1 MKKLKEILRVVAIAI
16 GLEWLGRKIKYLFR
30 RRVTI
35 DRMLVQGKIKTIFI
49 LLGAVFG
56 LLVVFDLLLDLCG
69 FDGSTLF
76 SSNSENTDSELL
88 WSVIYHFVD
97 PGNQHMAQLGI
108 ARVIVLLL
116 ALSGCVILNGILVSA
131 IIGWYE
137 RFVDKWRMGLARY
150 DKLLEQCNFVVIIG
164 GNEMVFDLI
173 KQILGNESLDYIV
186 LQTNQDVEAL
196 RNQLCSFLTPQEEKK
211 VIIYYGERTSQD
223 DIKDLH
229 LDRAKMVYVLGESL
243 KRGCCETNSKQN
255 HDALNME
262 CLQLIV
268 QYLNER
274 NGVSDDNNLPKLICY
289 VLFEYQ
295 TTFSIFQFSGINT
308 QIIDF
313 RPINYYE
320 MWSQRVLVNE
330 NLKLD
335 ELNND
340 DYLPLEGKN
349 PITHESDDFVH
360 LVVVGM
366 SKMGVAMAIEA
377 AHIAHYPN
385 FVRNQV
391 CKTRITFIDKECD
404 TEMLYFKGRFKSMF
418 DLAMWR
424 YVESHG
430 NYELYKQSNDKS
442 NDKENNGGWQN
453 LNKFSENHYLGED
466 FIDVEWE
473 FIKGGIETPEIRKY
487 LEEASANSLARFTLA
502 ICLPQDYQS
511 IAASLYLPEE
521 VYKNAIQILI
531 YQRQSSSTINSIS
544 NDLSYGKIKAFGMLG
559 KAYEHN
565 LIKNMYKNA
574 TILGEKYDEMYK
586 EVTDKQKGKESN
598 KPVSQTEI
606 KKRGKSET
614 AKRWSNIYNANTLWT
629 KLRSVN
635 SQNGEIAEKYKDVLA
650 STEHNRWVVEQL
662 LMRFR
667 ALTEKEQEKVVKGVL
682 DKDKLKG
689 EEMAHLDICSTN
701 KLYEIDEKV
710 TEYDRGFIE
719 IITNIITIYNT
730 QKIEDEKMK
739 NNNYTPSPVDIS
751 DVVLPNELDEL
762 VESIA
767 KNVHDVWAQG
777 RKSDGW
783 KYGKYRDDKNKLH
796 PCLVPYEEL
805 PESEKEYDRNTAI
818 GTLKLIIK
826 LGFKIEKNI

>member
-76 SSNSENTDSELL
+76 SSNSENKDSGLL
-88 WSVIYHFVD
+88 WSVVYHFAD
-97 PGNQHMAQLGI
+97 PGNQHMAQSGV
-108 ARVIVLLL
+108 ARLIVLLL

-196 RNQLCSFLTPQEEKK
+196 RNQLCSFLTPKEEKK

-223 DIKDLH
+223 DVNDLH

-243 KRGCCETNSKQN
+243 KRGCCETNSEQN

-274 NGVSDDNNLPKLICY
+274 NGVSEDNNLPKLICY

-385 FVRNQV
+385 FVRNQAR
-391 CKTRITFIDKECD
+391 KTRITFIDKKCD
-404 TEMLYFKGRFKSMF
+404 TEMLYFKGRFNSMF

-424 YVESHG
+424 YVESKG
-430 NYELYKQSNDKS
+430 NNALYQQSNEKGD
-442 NDKENNGGWQN
+442 NGGWEN

-487 LEEASANSLARFTLA
+487 LEEASANSQARFTLA

-565 LIKNMYKNA
+565 LIKKMYAIADK
-574 TILGEKYDEMYK
+574 LGKKYDEMYQ
-586 EVTDKQKGKESN
+586 EVTKEYEQEDKDSN
-598 KPVSQTEI
+598 KPVGQTEI
-606 KKRGKSET
+606 KKRGKSAA
-614 AKRWSNIYNANTLWT
+614 AKMWSNIYNANTLWT

-635 SQNGEIAEKYKDVLA
+635 SQDGTICENDIDKLA
-650 STEHNRWVVEQL
+650 RTEHNRWVVEQL

-667 ALTEKEQEKVVKGVL
+667 ALTKEEQEQVVSGDL

-689 EEMAHLDICSTN
+689 EKMAHLDICSTD
-701 KLYEIDEKV
+701 KLSEIDKIV
-710 TEYDRGFIE
+710 TEYDKGFIK
-719 IITNIITIYNT
+719 IITNIITEISNT
-730 QKIEDEKMK
+730 QNIEDEK
-739 NNNYTPSPVDIS
+739 
-751 DVVLPNELDEL
+751 NE
-762 VESIA
+762 
-767 KNVHDVWAQG
+767 
-777 RKSDGW
+777 
-783 KYGKYRDDKNKLH
+783 
-796 PCLVPYEEL
+796 
-805 PESEKEYDRNTAI
+805 
-818 GTLKLIIK
+818 
-826 LGFKIEKNI
+826 

>member
-1 MKKLKEILRVVAIAI
+1 MKELIQILKVVVIAI
-16 GLEWLGRKIKYLFR
+16 GLKWLGRKIKYLFR

-35 DRMLVQGKIKTIFI
+35 DRMLVQGKFTTVLR
-49 LLGAVFG
+49 LLGAVLV
-56 LLVVFDLLLDLCG
+56 LLGVFTVLLDVLG
-69 FDGSTLF
+69 FEGSTLF
-76 SSNSENTDSELL
+76 NSNSENTDSGLL

-97 PGNQHMAQLGI
+97 PGNQHMAQLGV
-108 ARVIVLLL
+108 ARWIVLVV

-137 RFVDKWRMGLARY
+137 RFVDKWRTGLARY
-150 DKLLEQCNFVVIIG
+150 DRLLEQCKFGVIIG

-173 KQILGNESLDYIV
+173 KQILGSESLDYIV

-229 LDRAKMVYVLGESL
+229 LDCAKMVYVLGESL
-243 KRGCCETNSKQN
+243 KRGCCETNSEQN

-274 NGVSDDNNLPKLICY
+274 NGVSEDNNLPKLICY

-340 DYLPLEGKN
+340 DYLPIEGKN
-349 PITHESDDFVH
+349 PITYESDDFVH

-424 YVESHG
+424 YVESKG
-430 NYELYKQSNDKS
+430 NNELYKQSNEKG
-442 NDKENNGGWQN
+442 NKGGWEN
-453 LNKFSENHYLGED
+453 LNKFSKSHYLGED

-487 LEEASANSLARFTLA
+487 LEEASANSQARFTLA

-544 NDLSYGKIKAFGMLG
+544 NDLSYGKIKAFGMLE

-565 LIKNMYKNA
+565 LIKKMYAIADK
-574 TILGEKYDEMYK
+574 LGEKYDEMY
-586 EVTDKQKGKESN
+586 ERVTDEYKQKGKESN
-598 KPVSQTEI
+598 KPVGQTEI
-606 KKRGKSET
+606 KKRGKSAA
-614 AKRWSNIYNANTLWT
+614 AKMWSNIYNANTLWT

-635 SQNGEIAEKYKDVLA
+635 SQDGTISENDIDKLA
-650 STEHNRWVVEQL
+650 RTEHNRWVVEQL

-667 ALTEKEQEKVVKGVL
+667 ALTEEEQEQVVKGEL

-689 EEMAHLDICSTN
+689 EEMAHLDICSTD
-701 KLYEIDEKV
+701 KLNEIDEIV
-710 TEYDRGFIE
+710 TKYDKGFIE
-719 IITNIITIYNT
+719 IITNIITEISNT
-730 QKIEDEKMK
+730 QNIE
-739 NNNYTPSPVDIS
+739 
-751 DVVLPNELDEL
+751 NE
-762 VESIA
+762 
-767 KNVHDVWAQG
+767 
-777 RKSDGW
+777 
-783 KYGKYRDDKNKLH
+783 
-796 PCLVPYEEL
+796 
-805 PESEKEYDRNTAI
+805 
-818 GTLKLIIK
+818 
-826 LGFKIEKNI
+826 

>member
-1 MKKLKEILRVVAIAI
+1 MKNKLVKILTIIAI
-16 GLEWLGRKIKYLFR
+16 VIGAMWLGRKIKYLFR

-35 DRMLVQGKIKTIFI
+35 DRMLVQGKFTTVLR
-49 LLGAVFG
+49 LLGAVLV
-56 LLVVFDLLLDLCG
+56 LLGVFTVLLDVLG

-76 SSNSENTDSELL
+76 SSNSENKDSGLL
-88 WSVIYHFVD
+88 WSVVYHFAD
-97 PGNQHMAQLGI
+97 PGNQHMAQSGV
-108 ARVIVLLL
+108 ARLIVLLL

-150 DKLLEQCNFVVIIG
+150 DRLLEQCKFGVIIG
-164 GNEMVFDLI
+164 GNEMVFNLI

-255 HDALNME
+255 HDALNMK

-268 QYLNER
+268 NYLNDS
-274 NGVSDDNNLPKLICY
+274 GVVNSSKLICY

-295 TTFSIFQFSGINT
+295 TTFSIFQFSDINT
-308 QIIDF
+308 PIIDF

-330 NLKLD
+330 NLKLE

-385 FVRNQV
+385 FVRNQT

-404 TEMLYFKGRFKSMF
+404 TEMLYFQGRFKSMF

-424 YVESHG
+424 YVESKG
-430 NYELYKQSNDKS
+430 NYELYKQSNEKG
-442 NDKENNGGWQN
+442 NKGGWEN

-487 LEEASANSLARFTLA
+487 LEEASANSQARFTLA

-544 NDLSYGKIKAFGMLG
+544 NDLSYGKIKAFGMLE

-574 TILGEKYDEMYK
+574 AILGEKYDEMYK
-586 EVTDKQKGKESN
+586 KVTDKQKGKESN

-606 KKRGKSET
+606 KKRGKSAA
-614 AKRWSNIYNANTLWT
+614 AKMWSNIYNANTLWT

-635 SQNGEIAEKYKDVLA
+635 SQDGTIEKRDIDNLA
-650 STEHNRWVVEQL
+650 RTEHNRWVVEQL

-667 ALTEKEQEKVVKGVL
+667 ALTEEEQAKVVNGEL

-689 EEMAHLDICSTN
+689 EKMAHLDICSTN
-701 KLYEIDEKV
+701 RLYEIDEIV
-710 TEYDRGFIE
+710 TEYDKGFIE
-719 IITNIITIYNT
+719 IIKDIIPIYNN
-730 QKIEDEKMK
+730 QKIEDGK
-739 NNNYTPSPVDIS
+739 N
-751 DVVLPNELDEL
+751 E
-762 VESIA
+762 
-767 KNVHDVWAQG
+767 
-777 RKSDGW
+777 
-783 KYGKYRDDKNKLH
+783 
-796 PCLVPYEEL
+796 
-805 PESEKEYDRNTAI
+805 
-818 GTLKLIIK
+818 
-826 LGFKIEKNI
+826 

>member
-76 SSNSENTDSELL
+76 SSNSENKDSGLL
-88 WSVIYHFVD
+88 WSVVYHFAD
-97 PGNQHMAQLGI
+97 PGNQHMAQSGV
-108 ARVIVLLL
+108 ARLIVLLL

-223 DIKDLH
+223 DVNDLH

-243 KRGCCETNSKQN
+243 KRGCCETNSEQN

-274 NGVSDDNNLPKLICY
+274 NGVSEDNNLPKLICY

-385 FVRNQV
+385 FVRNQAR
-391 CKTRITFIDKECD
+391 KTRITFIDKKCD
-404 TEMLYFKGRFKSMF
+404 TEMLYFKGRFNSMF

-424 YVESHG
+424 YVESKG
-430 NYELYKQSNDKS
+430 NNALYQQSNEKGD
-442 NDKENNGGWQN
+442 NGGWEN

-487 LEEASANSLARFTLA
+487 LEEASANSQARFTLA

-565 LIKNMYKNA
+565 LIKKMYAIADK
-574 TILGEKYDEMYK
+574 LGKKYDEMYQ
-586 EVTDKQKGKESN
+586 EVTKEYEQEDKDSN
-598 KPVSQTEI
+598 KPVGQTEI
-606 KKRGKSET
+606 KKRGKSAA
-614 AKRWSNIYNANTLWT
+614 AKMWSNIYNANTLWT

-635 SQNGEIAEKYKDVLA
+635 SQDGTICENDIDKLA
-650 STEHNRWVVEQL
+650 RTEHNRWVVEQL

-667 ALTEKEQEKVVKGVL
+667 ALTKEEQEQVVSGDL

-689 EEMAHLDICSTN
+689 EKMAHLDICSTD
-701 KLYEIDEKV
+701 KLSEIDKIV
-710 TEYDRGFIE
+710 TEYDKGFIK
-719 IITNIITIYNT
+719 IITNIITEISNT
-730 QKIEDEKMK
+730 QNIEDEK
-739 NNNYTPSPVDIS
+739 
-751 DVVLPNELDEL
+751 NE
-762 VESIA
+762 
-767 KNVHDVWAQG
+767 
-777 RKSDGW
+777 
-783 KYGKYRDDKNKLH
+783 
-796 PCLVPYEEL
+796 
-805 PESEKEYDRNTAI
+805 
-818 GTLKLIIK
+818 
-826 LGFKIEKNI
+826 

>member
-1 MKKLKEILRVVAIAI
+1 MKNKLVKILTVIAI
-16 GLEWLGRKIKYLFR
+16 VIGAMWLGRKIKYLFR

-35 DRMLVQGKIKTIFI
+35 DRMLVQGKFTTVLR
-49 LLGAVFG
+49 LLGAVLV
-56 LLVVFDLLLDLCG
+56 LLGVFTVLLDVLG

-76 SSNSENTDSELL
+76 SSNSENKDSGLL
-88 WSVIYHFVD
+88 WSVVYHFAD
-97 PGNQHMAQLGI
+97 PGNQHMAQSGV
-108 ARVIVLLL
+108 ARLIVLLL

-164 GNEMVFDLI
+164 GNEMVFGLI

-186 LQTNQDVEAL
+186 LQTNQGVEAL

-268 QYLNER
+268 NYLNDS
-274 NGVSDDNNLPKLICY
+274 GVVNSSKLICY

-295 TTFSIFQFSGINT
+295 TTFSIFQFSDINT
-308 QIIDF
+308 PIIDF

-330 NLKLD
+330 NLKLE

-385 FVRNQV
+385 FVRNQT

-404 TEMLYFKGRFKSMF
+404 TEMLYFQGRFKSMF

-424 YVESHG
+424 YVESKG
-430 NYELYKQSNDKS
+430 NYELYKQSNEKG
-442 NDKENNGGWQN
+442 NKGGWEN

-487 LEEASANSLARFTLA
+487 LEEASANSQARFTLA

-544 NDLSYGKIKAFGMLG
+544 NDLSYGKIKAFGMLE

-574 TILGEKYDEMYK
+574 AILGEKYDEMYK
-586 EVTDKQKGKESN
+586 KVTDKQKGKESN

-635 SQNGEIAEKYKDVLA
+635 SQNGEIADKYKDVLA
-650 STEHNRWVVEQL
+650 RTEHNRWVVEQL

-667 ALTEKEQEKVVKGVL
+667 ALTEEEQEQVVKGVL

-701 KLYEIDEKV
+701 KLYKIDEKV
-710 TEYDRGFIE
+710 TEYDKGFIE

-751 DVVLPNELDEL
+751 DVVLPTELDAL

-777 RKSDGW
+777 RISDGW
-783 KYGKYRDDKNKLH
+783 KYGKQRDDKNKLH

-805 PESEKEYDRNTAI
+805 PEGEKEYDRKTAV

-826 LGFKIEKNI
+826 LGFKIDSNNSEIHS

>member
-1 MKKLKEILRVVAIAI
+1 MKNKLVKILTVIAI
-16 GLEWLGRKIKYLFR
+16 VIGAMWLGRKIKYLFR

-35 DRMLVQGKIKTIFI
+35 DRMLVQGKFTTVLR
-49 LLGAVFG
+49 LLGAVLV
-56 LLVVFDLLLDLCG
+56 LLGVFTVLLDVLG

-76 SSNSENTDSELL
+76 SSNSENKDSGLL
-88 WSVIYHFVD
+88 WSVVYHFAD
-97 PGNQHMAQLGI
+97 PGNQHMAQSGV
-108 ARVIVLLL
+108 ARLIVLLL

-150 DKLLEQCNFVVIIG
+150 DKLLEQCNFGVIIG

-196 RNQLCSFLTPQEEKK
+196 RKQLCSFLLPEEEKK

-229 LDRAKMVYVLGESL
+229 LDCAKMVYILGESL
-243 KRGCCETNSKQN
+243 KRGCCETNSEQN
-255 HDALNME
+255 HDALNMK
-262 CLQLIV
+262 CMQLIV
-268 QYLNER
+268 NYLNDR
-274 NGVSDDNNLPKLICY
+274 SVVDSSKLICY

-295 TTFSIFQFSGINT
+295 TTFSIFQFSDINT
-308 QIIDF
+308 PIIDF

-330 NLKLD
+330 NLKLE

-385 FVRNQV
+385 FVRNQT

-404 TEMLYFKGRFKSMF
+404 TEMLYFQGRFKSMF

-424 YVESHG
+424 YVESKG
-430 NYELYKQSNDKS
+430 NYELYKQSNEKG
-442 NDKENNGGWQN
+442 NKGGWEN

-487 LEEASANSLARFTLA
+487 LEEASANSHARFTLA

-511 IAASLYLPEE
+511 IAASLYLPNV
-521 VYKNAIQILI
+521 VYENAIQILI
-531 YQRQSSSTINSIS
+531 YQRQSNSTIESIS
-544 NDLSYGKIKAFGMLG
+544 KDLIYGKIKAFGMLE

-565 LIKNMYKNA
+565 LIKKMYAIADK
-574 TILGEKYDEMYK
+574 LGKKYDEMYQ
-586 EVTDKQKGKESN
+586 EVTKEYEQEDKDSN
-598 KPVSQTEI
+598 KPVGQTEI
-606 KKRGKSET
+606 KKRGKSAA
-614 AKRWSNIYNANTLWT
+614 AKMWSNIYNANTLWT

-635 SQNGEIAEKYKDVLA
+635 SQDGTISENDIDKLA
-650 STEHNRWVVEQL
+650 RTEHNRWVVEQL

-667 ALTEKEQEKVVKGVL
+667 ALTKEEQKQVVSGDL

-689 EEMAHLDICSTN
+689 EKMAHLDICSTD
-701 KLYEIDEKV
+701 KLSEIDKIV
-710 TEYDRGFIE
+710 TKYDKGFIK
-719 IITNIITIYNT
+719 IITNIITEISNT
-730 QKIEDEKMK
+730 QNIEDEK
-739 NNNYTPSPVDIS
+739 
-751 DVVLPNELDEL
+751 NE
-762 VESIA
+762 
-767 KNVHDVWAQG
+767 
-777 RKSDGW
+777 
-783 KYGKYRDDKNKLH
+783 
-796 PCLVPYEEL
+796 
-805 PESEKEYDRNTAI
+805 
-818 GTLKLIIK
+818 
-826 LGFKIEKNI
+826 